1 MSVGEKAFGP
11 TTRAHQHCHAPEGC
25 IAARSRLL
33 RECTHSNVRRVWL
46 GREMQSEGKGEKQQ
60 IKERTE
66 DKNSH
71 YGSVQLGHQRWRC
84 SAAKP
89 TPITIRRGEWM
100 ERDGIKGDNSKRER
114 ERNVSA

>member
-46 GREMQSEGKGEKQQ
+46 GREMQSEGKGEKQTN
-60 IKERTE
+60 KGT
-66 DKNSH
+66 
-71 YGSVQLGHQRWRC
+71 Y
-84 SAAKP
+84 
-89 TPITIRRGEWM
+89 RRQELPL
-100 ERDGIKGDNSKRER
+100 
-114 ERNVSA
+114 